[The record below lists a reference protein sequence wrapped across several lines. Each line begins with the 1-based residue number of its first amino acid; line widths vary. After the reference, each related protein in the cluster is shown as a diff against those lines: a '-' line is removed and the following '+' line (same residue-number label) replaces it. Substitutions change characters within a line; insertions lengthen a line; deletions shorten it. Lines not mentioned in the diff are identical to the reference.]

1 MTSTYTWPYV
11 QFKCYVRLLRCLIS
25 SILAHSTDAII
36 QETIRTEFSNCTTL
50 TIAHRLS
57 TIMDADRVMV
67 LKAGKVREFGVP
79 HLLLRNRRGALSR
92 MVERTG
98 RDESENLR
106 RIAEVK
112 YRSTKK

>member
-1 MTSTYTWPYV
+1 MALCTIQVLREITMLSHFFHP
-11 QFKCYVRLLRCLIS
+11 CY
-25 SILAHSTDAII
+25 AHSTDAII

-112 YRSTKK
+112 YRSTRKVGN